1 MSKWNLESPR
11 ISAIDSMRASI
22 TEEEW
27 KRNTS
32 FTAELK
38 EKIQSHPIV
47 NHKII
52 DLLSNGQVKYPELR
66 KIHLEYRYAI
76 VQIFTDALLMA
87 QFKAETL
94 EPRLKS
100 GSKMA
105 PRFLLALNVLD
116 EFGFQPSSTSGSYE
130 GNNENAHYNL
140 FEALL
145 DSMEVSN
152 DERIEY
158 KPSAISI
165 RLRAFLEHS
174 YTDYVSV
181 LALLAVAETQV
192 IIFSPALRQA
202 VSLSG
207 QNSTSGYYKMHGTTY
222 DSDSDGSD
230 DDHEDDLW
238 AALIQAC
245 LPTDYDKLTDLCMKY
260 CDLWDEFW
268 SQQYENSTNK
278 ELNGLMVL

>member
-11 ISAIDSMRASI
+11 ISAIDSMKASI
-22 TEEEW
+22 TEKEW
-27 KRNTS
+27 KRNS
-32 FTAELK
+32 DFTAELK

-52 DLLSNGQVKYPELR
+52 DLLSSGKVKNSELK
-66 KIHLEYRYAI
+66 KIHLEYRHAI

-116 EFGFQPSSTSGSYE
+116 EFGFQPSSSSGYYE

-140 FEALL
+140 FEAVL
-145 DSMEVSN
+145 DSMGISN
-152 DERIEY
+152 DERLKY
-158 KPSAISI
+158 KPSTISI
-165 RLRAFLEHS
+165 KLREFLEHS
-174 YTDYVSV
+174 YSDYVSV

-192 IIFSPALRQA
+192 IVFSPPLRQA
-202 VSLSG
+202 VSLTG
-207 QNSTSGYYKMHGTTY
+207 QDSTSGYYKMHGTTY
-222 DSDSDGSD
+222 DGDSDGSD

-238 AALIQAC
+238 VSLIQAC
-245 LPTDYDKLTDLCMKY
+245 LPTDYEKLTDLCMKY

-268 SQQYENSTNK
+268 SHQYNDSTSK
-278 ELNGLMVL
+278 ELNGLIGQ

>member
-1 MSKWNLESPR
+1 MK
-11 ISAIDSMRASI
+11 ASI
-22 TEEEW
+22 TKKEW
-27 KRNTS
+27 ERNS
-32 FTAELK
+32 NFTATLK

-52 DLLSNGQVKYPELR
+52 DLLSNGKVKHSNLK
-66 KIHLEYRYAI
+66 KIHLEYRHAI

-87 QFKAETL
+87 QFKTETL

-116 EFGFQPSSTSGSYE
+116 EFGFQPSSTSGYYE

-140 FEALL
+140 FEKLL

-152 DERIEY
+152 DERLEY
-158 KPSAISI
+158 KPSIISI
-165 RLRAFLEHS
+165 QLREFLEHS
-174 YTDYVSV
+174 YSDYVSV
-181 LALLAVAETQV
+181 LALLAVADTQV
-192 IIFSPALRQA
+192 IVFSPPLRQA
-202 VSLSG
+202 VSQSG
-207 QNSTSGYYKMHGTTY
+207 QGSTSGYYKMHGTTY
-222 DSDSDGSD
+222 DSDSNGSD

-238 AALIQAC
+238 VALIQAC

-260 CDLWDEFW
+260 CDLWNEFW
-268 SQQYENSTNK
+268 SQQYKNSTSK
-278 ELNGLMVL
+278 ESNNLIGL